1 MAQLNSTTVTGTV
14 VAEFRSEF
22 AGQVLEPGDSGYDQA
37 RTVVNPLVDLRPR
50 VIAQCETVDDVVR
63 AVRFGRE
70 HDLEIAV
77 RGGGHGVGGEALTD
91 GGIVIDLRRMSEV
104 TVNPEE
110 ANARVSGGATMG
122 HLDRAAQPYGLATT
136 GGRVSTI
143 GVCGLVLNGG
153 SGWLDRRFGLACDN
167 LLAAELVT
175 ADGDVVRAS
184 PEENPEL
191 FWALHGGGGNFGV
204 VTSMTL
210 RLHELP
216 SVNVS
221 LLLWD
226 AEAGPDVVRA
236 YREFMGASTD
246 DVCGGLMYM
255 TAPSEDFV
263 PLWLVGRLVCA
274 VLLIHT
280 GRDPDEVARDLQPMR
295 EAGHVAE
302 MSAEMAYADVQC
314 LLDGPPGYHTYWS
327 AEHVTTLP
335 DEAVDRYCAG
345 AQRMPAPSP
354 SQYLLAP
361 QGGTVSRALTDYPI
375 PWRYAAWGVYPF
387 GVWRD
392 AADEERVVQWAQSV
406 RAEMSPWAT
415 GAVYLSMA
423 GDEEEH
429 RMVSGFGGWDNY
441 HRLARVKAQ
450 YDPENV
456 FHRNPNIKP
465 A

>member
-1 MAQLNSTTVTGTV
+1 
-14 VAEFRSEF
+14 
-22 AGQVLEPGDSGYDQA
+22 
-37 RTVVNPLVDLRPR
+37 
-50 VIAQCETVDDVVR
+50 
-63 AVRFGRE
+63 
-70 HDLEIAV
+70 
-77 RGGGHGVGGEALTD
+77 
-91 GGIVIDLRRMSEV
+91 
-104 TVNPEE
+104 
-110 ANARVSGGATMG
+110 
-122 HLDRAAQPYGLATT
+122 
-136 GGRVSTI
+136 
-143 GVCGLVLNGG
+143 
-153 SGWLDRRFGLACDN
+153 
-167 LLAAELVT
+167 
-175 ADGDVVRAS
+175 
-184 PEENPEL
+184 
-191 FWALHGGGGNFGV
+191 
-204 VTSMTL
+204 
-210 RLHELP
+210 
-216 SVNVS
+216 
-221 LLLWD
+221 
-226 AEAGPDVVRA
+226 
-236 YREFMGASTD
+236 
-246 DVCGGLMYM
+246 
-255 TAPSEDFV
+255 
-263 PLWLVGRLVCA
+263 
-274 VLLIHT
+274 
-280 GRDPDEVARDLQPMR
+280 
-295 EAGHVAE
+295 
-302 MSAEMAYADVQC
+302 
-314 LLDGPPGYHTYWS
+314 LDGPPGYHTYWS

-415 GAVYLSMA
+415 GAVYLSVA